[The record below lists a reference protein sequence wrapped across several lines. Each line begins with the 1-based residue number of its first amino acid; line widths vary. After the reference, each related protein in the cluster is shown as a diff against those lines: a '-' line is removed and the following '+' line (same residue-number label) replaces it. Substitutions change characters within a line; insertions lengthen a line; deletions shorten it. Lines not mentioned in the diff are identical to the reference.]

1 MTLPITLIDRSSDKS
16 LTKKNRLQRKIVNK
30 EKVAD
35 KVKITHQEK
44 SQTDRN
50 CKQIEIAGKEKG

>member
-1 MTLPITLIDRSSDKS
+1 QLVFMTLPITLIDRSSDKS
-16 LTKKNRLQRKIVNK
+16 LTKK
-30 EKVAD
+30 
-35 KVKITHQEK
+35 K